1 MHVEESV
8 FKSKF
13 RHAKVLLSRMR
24 ACRRNSKLFEKR
36 KQAFMDHVGEP
47 EFKRELEKRGGDPTI
62 AYLIAV
68 MNQ

>member
-1 MHVEESV
+1 MDEKV

-47 EFKRELEKRGGDPTI
+47 EFKKELEKRGGDPTI
-62 AYLIAV
+62 AELIYI